1 MNFVYFNHQSSIN
14 NRRGGGEGISSFSG
28 KKPVARIGERQ
39 MTRLEMQEK
48 ATDLFMKGFH

>member
-14 NRRGGGEGISSFSG
+14 NRLGGGTDISSFSG